1 MTARYKET
9 NKVALRSATLVTS
22 FMFLLFLA
30 VWLLDMSLQWWHF
43 PLFGAVVFLFTFFVF
58 RSAID
63 RFIYNKIRLIFK
75 SLPGFRSSREKSG
88 NGNLAKVSYES
99 VEGINEAVLEWGQRQ
114 RIEIEELKKMAT
126 YRREFLGNI
135 SHELKT
141 PIFNIQG
148 YVLTLLDGGLEDP
161 TINTNYLHRTEKSV
175 NRLIAIVEDLE
186 EISKLESGEVKLNL
200 STFDALELAKE
211 VSDFLELKALKNN
224 AKVIFENN
232 TSGPVLV
239 KADKKR
245 MRQVFINLIE
255 NAVKYGDKDI
265 NSVQIRFFDMDEHYL
280 VEVKDNGPG
289 IPDESLPRIFER
301 FYRTDKGRSR
311 DMGGTGLGLAIVK
324 HIIEAHDQTI
334 RVRSKMGQGT
344 IFAFT
349 LPK

>member
-9 NKVALRSATLVTS
+9 NKVALRGAILVTVFS
-22 FMFLLFLA
+22 VFLLLA
-30 VWLLDMSLQWWHF
+30 VRLTELNHAWWHL
-43 PLFGAVVFLFTFFVF
+43 PLFGAAMFLFAFFVF
-58 RSAID
+58 RRAID

-75 SLPGFRSSREKSG
+75 SLPGFRSSRERNG
-88 NGNLAKVSYES
+88 NGSSAKVSYES

-148 YVLTLLDGGLEDP
+148 YVLTLLDGGLDDP
-161 TINTNYLHRTEKSV
+161 TINKNYLHRTEKSV

-186 EISKLESGEVKLNL
+186 EISKLESGEVKLNI
-200 STFDALELAKE
+200 STFDVVELAKE
-211 VSDFLELKALKNN
+211 VSDFLELKAYKNN
-224 AKVIFENN
+224 ARVTCENN

-255 NAVKYGDKDI
+255 NAVKYGDKEV
-265 NSVQIRFFDMDEHYL
+265 NNVLIRFFDMDEHYL
-280 VEVKDNGPG
+280 IEVKDNGPG
-289 IPDESLPRIFER
+289 IPEESLPRIFER